1 MFNFKFSLT
10 LLLVFFALTASLAQS
25 STQDSLVNLYNKYLQ
40 LSQKTNQLDSM
51 SGVVSSLQT
60 QYRNFDGILKSN
72 NESLKRITNAQL
84 FTFERTLKQQRA
96 KIVNCVDF
104 IRSANTSL
112 NAMQVAGS
120 VSSYLENIGQLNNPA
135 NNELGFAL
143 TDDIIKILDARI
155 LSKKGIKTNPSKF
168 SAIVKEI
175 LNSPVTN
182 TFTKSMPIVS
192 NIKGVIDL
200 VVNLTANEKNV
211 EVEDLIKLKTDLK
224 KYIEHYEGLE
234 QANLTFTGNL
244 NNLNVR
250 LDALKLILK
259 NYTTER
265 LRPINP
271 SVNIDTFRNLTQL
284 VNRHCDKEDAQMKVD
299 RIFEE
304 CKNTNGSFN
313 YEKAL
318 SDKRLYFPEY
328 ALNQAQVIYD
338 ELESISRG
346 FLSNLY
352 TYQHNIDKVLVNS
365 KTNKLGDSGKIDMK
379 IKALEGLLVNVT
391 DAVKNSVNLEDLQN
405 KLQRINGFMVP

>member
-1 MFNFKFSLT
+1 MSKLKLNFLIFLFSFT
-10 LLLVFFALTASLAQS
+10 FQTIFAQA
-25 STQDSLVNLYNKYLQ
+25 TQDSLVQLYNRYMQ
-40 LSQKTNQLDSM
+40 LSKQTSQLDSM
-51 SGVVSSLQT
+51 HGVLSSLQT
-60 QYRNFDGILKSN
+60 QYQNFDAILKSN

-84 FTFERTLKQQRA
+84 FTFDRTLKQQRA
-96 KIVNCVDF
+96 KIVNTVDF

-112 NAMQVAGS
+112 NALQVAGS
-120 VSSYLENIGQLNNPA
+120 VSTYLDNIGQLNNPA
-135 NNELGFAL
+135 NSELGFAL
-143 TDDIIKILDARI
+143 SDDIIKILDARI
-155 LSKKGIKTNPSKF
+155 LTKKGLKTNPTKF
-168 SAIVKEI
+168 SAIVKEV

-182 TFTKSMPIVS
+182 AFTKSIPVVS

-200 VVNLTANEKNV
+200 VINLTASEKNV
-211 EVEDLIKLKTDLK
+211 EVEDLQKLKNDLK

-234 QANLTFTGNL
+234 QANLNFTSNL

-271 SVNIDTFRNLTQL
+271 SVNVDTFRSLTNL

-299 RIFEE
+299 RIMEE
-304 CKNTNGSFN
+304 CKNDNGTFN

-318 SDKRLYFPEY
+318 SDKRLYYPEY
-328 ALNQAQVIYD
+328 AINQAQVIYD

-352 TYQHNIDKVLVNS
+352 TYQRNIDKVLTNS
-365 KTNKLGDSGKIDMK
+365 KNNKLGDTGKIDLK
-379 IKALEGLLVNVT
+379 IKSLEGLLVNVT
-391 DAVKNSVNLEDLQN
+391 DAVKNSVNIDDLQN
-405 KLQRINGFMVP
+405 KLHRINGFLVP